1 MPGMPAVEER
11 ESRRSISTST
21 RKLTDGEDEMQCI
34 AEI

>member
-1 MPGMPAVEER
+1 MPRMPAVEER

-21 RKLTDGEDEMQCI
+21 RKLTDSEDKMRCI